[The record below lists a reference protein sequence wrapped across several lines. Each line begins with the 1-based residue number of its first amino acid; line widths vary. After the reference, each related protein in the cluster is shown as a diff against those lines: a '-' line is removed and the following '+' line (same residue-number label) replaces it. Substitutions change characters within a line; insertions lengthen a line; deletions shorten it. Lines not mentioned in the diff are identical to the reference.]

1 MMSGNEK
8 KIPFALFNSKALFN
22 PYQYLPFEKI
32 MEWKDGKYV
41 LNGKNLLITDE
52 VGVGKTFEAG
62 IILQELLQNKPDLTV
77 LILCPVKLCANWVS
91 ELAENFYI
99 GAENYR
105 ESKTVDQI
113 TVIPYSAFS
122 NKSAQS
128 MQEEIENE
136 KELIKPDDKQEN
148 CTLIDDLKEQ
158 LRHYDVL
165 ILDEAHYVRNS
176 GKLWEGV
183 KQLESI
189 ESGDGLRIFMTGTP
203 IFNRAE
209 DYDNIIELLTGGYSV
224 PRQFETTR
232 TLQGEANCYDNMLEI
247 KYGGL
252 NEGKPGTLIPWNG
265 QEASVYSEICKTEEV
280 EADDYY
286 DDDSDDPGE
295 DDEIREV
302 SVYGNRT
309 GILKRLSSSSFYVL
323 KKWIESRKEDDG
335 FTDLADRLKDYST
348 ERDSKLGAL
357 KDLLHYLKKDNGSNF
372 PGTPLKAIIFSSFRM
387 TCEYL
392 NKMLGSDYN
401 VGLITG
407 QTGVKEVNRVKLEF
421 KDTKNDYVLI
431 CSDAAK
437 EGHNLQFCHYIIHY
451 DLPFTPAAIGQR
463 NGRIYRKG
471 QKADPKCFYML
482 MGTDN
487 SHLAGY
493 DERLFGEIIME
504 KCQLVGEAADQKI
517 ISKMNILPGD
527 SRDILESYINN
538 YLGLNGEES
547 EKQGVEDQ
555 GERDKIIKRAKYIL
569 KKRYYDPACVKSDN
583 DNDVPSSDK
592 NEKDWVKSKAEELYN
607 KLESLTSEG
616 LIKEIKRL
624 LLTDF
629 VNEMNP
635 KDLYIPLYIKRLE
648 DFMKEHFGYVRIV
661 PDNEE
666 SDNADDSYSKVCDEF
681 INVCKEYI
689 EKSGI
694 CVEDHKY
701 CHDMMR
707 DEKMSIEEYKK
718 QFKALSE

>member
-1 MMSGNEK
+1 MSEIEY

-280 EADDYY
+280 EVDDYY

-357 KDLLHYLKKDNGSNF
+357 KDLLHYLKKDNESNF
-372 PGTPLKAIIFSSFRM
+372 PKTPLKAIIFSSFRM

-392 NKMLGSDYN
+392 NEMLGSDYN

-493 DERLFGEIIME
+493 DERLFGEIIMD
-504 KCQLVGEAADQKI
+504 KCHLVSEAAKENLV
-517 ISKMNILPGD
+517 SKMNILPGD
-527 SRDILESYINN
+527 SSKILEFYIEN
-538 YLGLNGEES
+538 YFEPDKPENPDA
-547 EKQGVEDQ
+547 EKAHKK
-555 GERDKIIKRAKYIL
+555 KINRAKRIL
-569 KKRYYDPACVKSDN
+569 KKRYFDVSRDNANSDETGEKGQWL
-583 DNDVPSSDK
+583 DK
-592 NEKDWVKSKAEELYN
+592 EAEGLFN
-607 KLESLTSEG
+607 KLTEDKEGISEDNLDG
-616 LIKEIKRL
+616 IIKEIKEKL
-624 LLTDF
+624 KKDF
-629 VNEMNP
+629 DNT
-635 KDLYIPLYIKRLE
+635 KDPGELYIPCYEKTLR
-648 DFMKEHFGYVRIV
+648 DFIHSHFGV
-661 PDNEE
+661 EC
-666 SDNADDSYSKVCDEF
+666 DDSREAKEQFITVCE
-681 INVCKEYI
+681 EYV
-689 EKSGI
+689 GNA
-694 CVEDHKY
+694 VHKY
-701 CHDMMR
+701 VHDV
-707 DEKMSIEEYKK
+707 
-718 QFKALSE
+718 